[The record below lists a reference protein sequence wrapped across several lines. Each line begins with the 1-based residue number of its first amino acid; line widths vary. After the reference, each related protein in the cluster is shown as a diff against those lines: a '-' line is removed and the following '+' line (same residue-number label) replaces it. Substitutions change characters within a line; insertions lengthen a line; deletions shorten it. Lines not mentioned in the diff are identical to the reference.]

1 MIASLFQQRP
11 HYTPK
16 SLSSRMLS
24 ATFWL
29 FTLIILSTY
38 AANLAA
44 LFTTSQPTSGVKSLE
59 DLFKQ
64 DEIEYGILGKVK
76 VKTYSFFKNSN
87 IGLYKHRF
95 NFMKMKN
102 TFALSTSR
110 HARK

>member
-1 MIASLFQQRP
+1 
-11 HYTPK
+11 
-16 SLSSRMLS
+16 MLS

-64 DEIEYGILGKVK
+64 DEIEYGILGK
-76 VKTYSFFKNSN
+76 
-87 IGLYKHRF
+87 G
-95 NFMKMKN
+95 
-102 TFALSTSR
+102 
-110 HARK
+110 

>member
-64 DEIEYGILGKVK
+64 DEIEYSILGK
-76 VKTYSFFKNSN
+76 
-87 IGLYKHRF
+87 G
-95 NFMKMKN
+95 
-102 TFALSTSR
+102 
-110 HARK
+110 